1 MDFVDK
7 VGVVGQL
14 WIEFRNDEDFSA
26 FMEYND
32 LGCPMAYMVAEG
44 LIKELTPIGE
54 KMITETFKMFIELIN
69 VTEEEI
75 DSVLP
80 DKNIGS
86 ILVFSHN
93 KKKNSKPDEEDEY
106 VLHSFGEKTIRLE

>member
-1 MDFVDK
+1 MDFADK
-7 VGVVGQL
+7 TGVIGQL

-26 FMEYND
+26 FMDYND

-44 LIKELTPIGE
+44 LIKDLTPVGE
-54 KMITETFKMFIELIN
+54 EMIQETFKMFLELIN

-80 DKNIGS
+80 DKNLGS
-86 ILVFSHN
+86 ILVFAHN
-93 KKKNSKPDEEDEY
+93 KKKNAEPDEDGEY
-106 VLHSFGEKTIRLE
+106 EE

>member
-1 MDFVDK
+1 MDFADK
-7 VGVVGQL
+7 AGVIGQL

-26 FMEYND
+26 FMDYND

-54 KMITETFKMFIELIN
+54 EMISETFKMFLDLVN
-69 VTEEEI
+69 VTEEEV

-80 DKNIGS
+80 DKNLGS
-86 ILVFSHN
+86 ILVFAHN
-93 KKKNSKPDEEDEY
+93 KKKNIEPDEEPED
-106 VLHSFGEKTIRLE
+106 

>member
-1 MDFVDK
+1 MDFADK
-7 VGVVGQL
+7 TGAIGQL

-26 FMEYND
+26 FMDYND
-32 LGCPMAYMVAEG
+32 LGCPMAYMMAEG

-54 KMITETFKMFIELIN
+54 EMITETFKMFLELVN

-80 DKNIGS
+80 DKNLGS
-86 ILVFSHN
+86 ILVFAHN
-93 KKKNSKPDEEDEY
+93 KKKNSTPDEEE
-106 VLHSFGEKTIRLE
+106 

>member
-1 MDFVDK
+1 MDFADK
-7 VGVVGQL
+7 TGVIGQL

-26 FMEYND
+26 FMDYND

-44 LIKELTPIGE
+44 LIKDLTPVGE
-54 KMITETFKMFIELIN
+54 EMIEETFKMFLELIN

-80 DKNIGS
+80 DKNLGS
-86 ILVFSHN
+86 ILVFAHH
-93 KKKNSKPDEEDEY
+93 KKKNTEPDTE
-106 VLHSFGEKTIRLE
+106 G